1 MLRPVGGAGL
11 DAEAWATTRRLAK
24 WLEQV
29 LGSGRP
35 LDDAVRRQM
44 ENLFGRSLED
54 VRIHDSRHAGE
65 VARRLGGQAFTI
77 GGQIFGDEG
86 DFSTFTPGGM
96 GLMVHELTHVI
107 QQTQPAH
114 THHVGVAPCRSTFT
128 RGAGVSH
135 DVQRPMFAGHTP
147 PSPGSI
153 QQSIET
159 EAMASE
165 ESVRQAA
172 EGRQQAPQGADVEKL
187 ADRVYRLM
195 QQELRTD
202 RERNV
207 RTR

>member
-11 DAEAWATTRRLAK
+11 DAKTWATTRRLAK

-35 LDDAVRRQM
+35 LDDAVRQQM
-44 ENLFGRSLED
+44 ESLFGRNLED
-54 VRIHDSRHAGE
+54 VRIHDSHHAGE
-65 VARRLGGQAFTI
+65 LARRLGGQAFTI

-86 DFSTFTPGGM
+86 DFSTLTPEGM
-96 GLMVHELTHVI
+96 GLMAHELTHVI
-107 QQTQPAH
+107 QQTQPAPA
-114 THHVGVAPCRSTFT
+114 HHGGMAPCQSAFT
-128 RGAGVSH
+128 RGASVSH
-135 DVQRPMFAGHTP
+135 DAQGPMFAGHTP

-153 QQSIET
+153 HESIET

-165 ESVRQAA
+165 EAV
-172 EGRQQAPQGADVEKL
+172 QQAVERRQRTPQGADVEKL
-187 ADRVYRLM
+187 ADMVYRLM
-195 QQELRTD
+195 QQELRMD